1 MQTLIDFVLHIDRH
15 LADLTAQYGTWA
27 YGILSL
33 ILFCETGLVVTPFL
47 PGDSLL
53 FAAGAVAAAGDGL
66 NPFYLWPCL
75 MVAVFC
81 GDNVNYWVGHR
92 LGRRVFKENARFLK
106 LDYLHRTEAFYAKY
120 GGRAVVFA
128 RFIPIVRTYAPFVA
142 GASRMPYRRFL
153 AFSAGGSFVW
163 ITSFLF
169 GGYYFGN
176 IPAVKDNFLLVI
188 VAILILSVL
197 PPVLE
202 MIKHRRLK
210 KRTEQSI
217 EVGSAP
223 PGGSAS

>member
-1 MQTLIDFVLHIDRH
+1 VQTFIDFILHLDKH
-15 LADLTAQYGTWA
+15 LADLTSQYGPWA

-33 ILFCETGLVVTPFL
+33 ILFAETGLVVTPFL

-53 FAAGAVAAAGDGL
+53 FAAGALSAAGGGL
-66 NPFYLWPCL
+66 NVYYLWPCL

-92 LGRRVFKENARFLK
+92 LGRRVFRKDARVLK

-142 GASRMPYRRFL
+142 GASKMPYGRFIT
-153 AFSAGGSFVW
+153 FSAGGALVW
-163 ITSFLF
+163 ITLFLF

-176 IPAVKDNFLLVI
+176 IPAVKDNFMVVILAILVI
-188 VAILILSVL
+188 SVI
-197 PPVLE
+197 PAVIE
-202 MIKHRRLK
+202 VIKHRR
-210 KRTEQSI
+210 EQKP
-217 EVGSAP
+217 V
-223 PGGSAS
+223 